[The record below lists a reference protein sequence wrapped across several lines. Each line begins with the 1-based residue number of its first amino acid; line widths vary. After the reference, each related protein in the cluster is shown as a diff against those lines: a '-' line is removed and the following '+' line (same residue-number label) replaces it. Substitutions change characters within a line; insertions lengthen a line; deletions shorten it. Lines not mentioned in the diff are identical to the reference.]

1 MRPGFTIEKP
11 PMIKEIIEENGRT
24 IVIDH
29 NNYDLIIDS
38 VFGQRTISNKDSI
51 KIFFAGES
59 VRPKLENYYISIGF
73 DYIDHP
79 NYIRI
84 PFIICIVL
92 MTSVLNINTQNII
105 RTKHI
110 LLVS

>member
-1 MRPGFTIEKP
+1 
-11 PMIKEIIEENGRT
+11 MIKEIIEENGRT

-29 NNYDLIIDS
+29 NNYDIIIDS
-38 VFGQRTISNKDSI
+38 VFGQRNISNKDSI
-51 KIFFAGES
+51 KIFFTGES
-59 VRPKLENYYISIGF
+59 VRPKLENYDISIDF

-84 PFIICIVL
+84 PLYIICILL
-92 MTSVLNINTQNII
+92 MKSVLNINDQNAIQTN
-105 RTKHI
+105 RI

>member
-1 MRPGFTIEKP
+1 MWLGFTIDEL

-51 KIFFAGES
+51 KIFFTGES
-59 VRPKLENYYISIGF
+59 VRPKLE
-73 DYIDHP
+73 
-79 NYIRI
+79 
-84 PFIICIVL
+84 IVL
-92 MTSVLNINTQNII
+92 MTSVLNINAQNTI
-105 RTKHI
+105 RTKRI
-110 LLVS
+110 LPVS

>member
-1 MRPGFTIEKP
+1 MWPGFTIDEL

-51 KIFFAGES
+51 KIFFTGES
-59 VRPKLENYYISIGF
+59 VRPKLE
-73 DYIDHP
+73 
-79 NYIRI
+79 
-84 PFIICIVL
+84 IVL
-92 MTSVLNINTQNII
+92 MTSVLNINAQNTI
-105 RTKHI
+105 RTKRI
-110 LLVS
+110 LPVS